1 MLADVQDESAD
12 ELRIVLEP
20 KNRSVDAAMLMET
33 LFRFTDLEVRISL
46 NLNVL
51 DQHNTPRVMG
61 LRDALSAFLEHRLDV
76 LVRRTK
82 YRLEKAERRLEILDG
97 YLVAF
102 LNLDEVIRIIR
113 EEEEPKRK
121 LMTTFEL
128 SDMQAEAILNLRL
141 RALRRLEE
149 EGIRPEHADLKEQY
163 KHLMALTYL

>member
-1 MLADVQDESAD
+1 
-12 ELRIVLEP
+12 
-20 KNRSVDAAMLMET
+20 MEA
-33 LFRFTDLEVRISL
+33 LFRLTDLEVRISL

-51 DQHNTPRVMG
+51 DRRNTPRVMG

-82 YRLEKAERRLEILDG
+82 YRLEKAERRLEVLDG

-113 EEEEPKRK
+113 EEDEPKFT

-149 EGIRPEHADLKEQY
+149 EGIRQEHADLKEQY
-163 KHLMALTYL
+163 KHLKALRVILASA